1 MAVINYKKYKVSLN
15 HDTNKTQGLRTGDII
30 RRQYFDG
37 QNTIY
42 SLMCVLEYGK
52 ESNIVNNEVV
62 SNQYFIGALLEGDA
76 PQSSEL
82 LDFAR
87 ITNLF
92 DEDRSGAMYLTASDQ
107 ESPYMDVIDGIAKN
121 FSLCWPEGV
130 AINDNIDPSSQY
142 IIVGEEAVDI
152 RYFKNHTNNTRAC
165 RFTVNQS
172 NYNGAIG
179 LSQDFYQYMAN
190 PQRLVISYKIKAN
203 REISNITGTV
213 KYSTGDKVDGEFK
226 TNCTEVWEYRL
237 HVISIENSGRHLRT
251 FSLDFNDS
259 LCEGDEIIISDLN
272 IIMLSSL
279 SGFQDASHVRMG
291 KLNGVHDKVFG
302 DIDGYGAYLQ
312 KLYASHSVNISGTI
326 TAGDENG
333 FSSTFYAGKI
343 HRNAFLNSINIEF
356 KDDTQPN
363 FVVPNPTK
371 MGNVYEIIDSA
382 IFKAQNANW
391 LESNVGKTFCFSF
404 WALAN

>member
-42 SLMCVLEYGK
+42 SLMCVLEHGK

-62 SNQYFIGALLEGDA
+62 SSQYFIGALLEGDA

-165 RFTVNQS
+165 RFKVNQS

-179 LSQDFYQYMAN
+179 LSQDFYQ
-190 PQRLVISYKIKAN
+190 
-203 REISNITGTV
+203 
-213 KYSTGDKVDGEFK
+213 
-226 TNCTEVWEYRL
+226 
-237 HVISIENSGRHLRT
+237 
-251 FSLDFNDS
+251 
-259 LCEGDEIIISDLN
+259 
-272 IIMLSSL
+272 
-279 SGFQDASHVRMG
+279 
-291 KLNGVHDKVFG
+291 
-302 DIDGYGAYLQ
+302 
-312 KLYASHSVNISGTI
+312 
-326 TAGDENG
+326 
-333 FSSTFYAGKI
+333 
-343 HRNAFLNSINIEF
+343 
-356 KDDTQPN
+356 
-363 FVVPNPTK
+363 
-371 MGNVYEIIDSA
+371 
-382 IFKAQNANW
+382 
-391 LESNVGKTFCFSF
+391 
-404 WALAN
+404 